1 MLDKNGIEIKTGDI
15 VEITGAYFKNDN
27 GLYYVEHSA
36 GDLGWSGSDHSL
48 RKISKR
54 GKISTAKRNICF
66 WPIGVFTNSFETRIT
81 AKAWNEE
88 HATIEVKT
96 DIDRTEIAEHFKA
109 EAEKLV
115 EQIKY
120 YTWNYG
126 ETCETTLKTKEIK
139 AHYENVASMIL
150 AEA

>member
-36 GDLGWSGSDHSL
+36 
-48 RKISKR
+48 
-54 GKISTAKRNICF
+54 KRNICF
-66 WPIGVFTNSFETRIT
+66 WPIGIFTNSYETRIT
-81 AKAWNEE
+81 AKAWNKE

-96 DIDRTEIAEHFKA
+96 GIDRTEVAEHFKA